1 MVDCNSF
8 NTGGDAVLIKL
19 TIPGEPCAK
28 GRPRLGKW
36 GTYTPDKTVNYENLV
51 KQLYISEHAG
61 EKLNGAL
68 HLTVKAYFKIPKSTP
83 KKNISDM
90 IAGKVTPT
98 KKPDIDNIIK
108 IIGDSLNGIAYDD
121 DSQIV
126 TIIAEKFYSDNPR
139 VELTL
144 SET

>member
-1 MVDCNSF
+1 M
-8 NTGGDAVLIKL
+8 IKL

-36 GTYTPDKTVNYENLV
+36 GTYTPEKTVNYENLV
-51 KQLYISEHAG
+51 KQIYISEHAG
-61 EKLNGAL
+61 KKLKGAL
-68 HLTVKAYFKIPKSTP
+68 HMTIKAYFKIPKSTP

-90 IAGKVTPT
+90 IGGKIVPT

-108 IIGDSLNGIAYDD
+108 IIGDALNGLTYDD

-126 TIIAEKFYSDNPR
+126 GVVAEKFYSDKPR
-139 VELTL
+139 VEICL
-144 SET
+144 SLR